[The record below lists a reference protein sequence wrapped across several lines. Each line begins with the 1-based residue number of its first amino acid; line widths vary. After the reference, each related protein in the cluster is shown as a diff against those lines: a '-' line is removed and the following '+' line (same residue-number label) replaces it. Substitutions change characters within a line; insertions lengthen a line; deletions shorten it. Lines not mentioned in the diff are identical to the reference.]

1 MSDNLLSVE
10 DMSEI
15 PTTTKSTGSV
25 PSGSGGSKGAN
36 LFLARQK
43 LIADMMEQEE
53 AEREAEE
60 RHREDW
66 KEAGEEHI
74 GGTESKDWNCS
85 LHVTVVVKVDV

>member
-15 PTTTKSTGSV
+15 PTTHTPSSV
-25 PSGSGGSKGAN
+25 PSGGGGSKGAN

-60 RHREDW
+60 RHRE
-66 KEAGEEHI
+66 AVGGEER
-74 GGTESKDWNCS
+74 GTQTDALAYVPAWFK
-85 LHVTVVVKVDV
+85 